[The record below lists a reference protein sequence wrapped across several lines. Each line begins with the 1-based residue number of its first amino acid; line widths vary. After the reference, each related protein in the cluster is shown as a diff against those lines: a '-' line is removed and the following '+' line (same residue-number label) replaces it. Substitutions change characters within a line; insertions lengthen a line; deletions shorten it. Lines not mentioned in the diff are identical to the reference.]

1 MNVYTL
7 HQSLK
12 TEYGYA
18 CVDKIIAIAIKDKI
32 NTDTNEL

>member
-12 TEYGYA
+12 NEHGYA
-18 CVDKIIAIAIKDKI
+18 CVDKIMAIAIQDKI
-32 NTDTNEL
+32 NTDTN